1 MSNMKILFACGGTGG
16 HINPAIAVANYIK
29 SLYPDT
35 EILFA
40 GNPKGMEARL
50 VPAAGFDF
58 APIEIMGFERYICM
72 RNIKHNIKAVKCLL
86 TCRKRAKEIIN
97 EFSPDVVVGTGGYVS
112 APILKTAHEMGI
124 KTAAHEQNAYPGVSN
139 KLNFKFAD
147 KILLAVEAAK
157 KYLPEGRD
165 YIITGNPV
173 REEIIMADR
182 EKAREKF
189 NIGDR
194 KCILTFGGSLG
205 AGKVN
210 EAVADIIEWHSQR
223 DDIYHIHATGKKGYE
238 GFFKL
243 LDEKKINYKNGHTEI
258 REYINDMAE
267 CMAAADLV
275 ISRSGAISLSEIQA
289 AGKASI
295 LIPSP
300 NVAENHQY
308 HNAKVLADQNAAY
321 LIEEK
326 DLNRESIIKAVEEIL
341 DNPEIM
347 KVLSKNAAA
356 MAYLDANKRISE
368 NILELIKNK

>member
-1 MSNMKILFACGGTGG
+1 MKILFACGGTGG

-29 SLYPDT
+29 NLYPHA

-40 GNPKGMEARL
+40 GNPSGMEARL
-50 VPAAGFDF
+50 VPKAGFDF
-58 APIEIMGFERYICM
+58 APIEVMGFERYICM

-86 TCRKRAKEIIN
+86 TCGKRAKTIISQ
-97 EFSPDVVVGTGGYVS
+97 FSPDVAVGTGGYVS
-112 APILKTAHEMGI
+112 APILKTAHDMGI
-124 KTAAHEQNAYPGVSN
+124 KTVAHEQNAYPGVSN

-147 KILLAVEAAK
+147 KILLAVEEAK
-157 KYLPEGRD
+157 KYLPDGCE

-182 EKAREKF
+182 ESARNKLGVG
-189 NIGDR
+189 NR

-210 EAVADIIEWHSQR
+210 EAVADIIKWHSNR
-223 DDIYHIHATGKKGYE
+223 DDIYHIHATGKKGYD

-243 LDEKKINYKNGHTEI
+243 LEDKHINYKNDHTEI

-308 HNAKVLADQNAAY
+308 HNAKVMADRNAAY

-326 DLNRESIIKAVEEIL
+326 DLTNESIIKATEEIL
-341 DNPEIM
+341 ENPAIM
-347 KVLSKNAAA
+347 KKLGKNASD
-356 MAYLDANKRISE
+356 MAYLDANKRISD
-368 NILELIKNK
+368 NILELIENK